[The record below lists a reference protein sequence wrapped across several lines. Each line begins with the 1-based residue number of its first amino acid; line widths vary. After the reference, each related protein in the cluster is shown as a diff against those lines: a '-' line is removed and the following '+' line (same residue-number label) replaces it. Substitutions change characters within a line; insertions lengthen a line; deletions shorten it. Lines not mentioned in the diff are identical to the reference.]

1 MFKKQNRKL
10 NVCFHSNCHK
20 NIFVM
25 TNLFTHQKGVRGDL
39 QIIQNKIKLF
49 KEYYLAL
56 DIVPIPS
63 DGSQIFPKIFETGKI
78 RPLPES

>member
-1 MFKKQNRKL
+1 MHVLIQT
-10 NVCFHSNCHK
+10 
-20 NIFVM
+20 VM
-25 TNLFTHQKGVRGDL
+25 KTFLLWQIYLHQKGVRGDL

-56 DIVPIPS
+56 DIVPKSS
-63 DGSQIFPKIFETGKI
+63 DGSQIFSKIFEIGLV

>member
-25 TNLFTHQKGVRGDL
+25 TNLFTHHKGVRGDL

-63 DGSQIFPKIFETGKI
+63 DGSKIFPKIFETGKI

>member
-1 MFKKQNRKL
+1 MFSFKL
-10 NVCFHSNCHK
+10 SWKHICYQWQ
-20 NIFVM
+20 IY
-25 TNLFTHQKGVRGDL
+25 LQQKGVRGDL
-39 QIIQNKIKLF
+39 QIIQNTIKLF

-63 DGSQIFPKIFETGKI
+63 DGSQIFPKIFEIGMI